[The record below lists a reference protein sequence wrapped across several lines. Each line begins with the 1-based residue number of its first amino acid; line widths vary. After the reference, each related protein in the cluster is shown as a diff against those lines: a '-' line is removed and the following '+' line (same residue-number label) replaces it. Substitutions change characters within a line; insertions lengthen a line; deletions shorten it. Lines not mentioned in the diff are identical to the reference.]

1 MHTLKDVEDGNY
13 NPALYIKSKF
23 KFGPATKKIE
33 EEISNFK
40 TTTKNQIIYLQKRH
54 FKQPRCNL
62 SPLQMNLIQFLKD
75 NNEYIVVQGD
85 KNLGPCIL
93 ERVYYIY
100 KAFEEHL
107 GNERNYRQL
116 SLTAAQGRQRGL
128 QYMLRDWI
136 SKCKPCLPHEKLT
149 KYVCISNAEHIF
161 LSRALKHYPDK
172 LAWFRKMC
180 KVHKSPWKR
189 DLLFVAQEIL

>member
-1 MHTLKDVEDGNY
+1 
-13 NPALYIKSKF
+13 
-23 KFGPATKKIE
+23 
-33 EEISNFK
+33 
-40 TTTKNQIIYLQKRH
+40 
-54 FKQPRCNL
+54 
-62 SPLQMNLIQFLKD
+62 MNLIQFLVD

-136 SKCKPCLPHEKLT
+136 SKYKPRLPHEKPT
-149 KYVCISNAEHIF
+149 KYVCISNAEYIF
-161 LSRALKHYPDK
+161 LSRALH
-172 LAWFRKMC
+172 
-180 KVHKSPWKR
+180 HKTHSR
-189 DLLFVAQEIL
+189 DHVTTQALIIFGMQCAHGLYS